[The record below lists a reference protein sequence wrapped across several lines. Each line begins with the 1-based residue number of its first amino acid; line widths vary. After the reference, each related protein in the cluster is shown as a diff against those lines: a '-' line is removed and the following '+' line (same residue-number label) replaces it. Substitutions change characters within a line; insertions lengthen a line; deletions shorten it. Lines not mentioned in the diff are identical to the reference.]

1 MEGCGHAPQYDLPEE
16 FCKTLRSMLDEYV
29 Q

>member
-1 MEGCGHAPQYDLPEE
+1 MEDCGHAPQYDLPEE
-16 FCKTLRSMLDEYV
+16 FCKTLRSMLDEYL